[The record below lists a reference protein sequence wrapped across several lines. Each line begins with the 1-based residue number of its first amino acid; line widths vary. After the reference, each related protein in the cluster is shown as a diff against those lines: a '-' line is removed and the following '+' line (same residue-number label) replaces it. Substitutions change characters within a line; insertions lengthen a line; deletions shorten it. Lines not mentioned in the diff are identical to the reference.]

1 MMIGLLIV
9 GIYFIGVLLALVL
22 IAWLNA
28 RHGFD
33 FSPELSLGS
42 WFSIIAYMIIYATAP
57 FGKLYDWLYNK
68 FERHEKTNSMEDT
81 QP

>member
-28 RHGFD
+28 RLGFD

-42 WFSIIAYMIIYATAP
+42 WFSIIAYVIIYVTAP

-68 FERHEKTNSMEDT
+68 FKEGDEE
-81 QP
+81 

>member
-1 MMIGLLIV
+1 MIGVLIV

-33 FSPELSLGS
+33 ISPELSLGS
-42 WFSIIAYMIIYATAP
+42 WFSIIAYMIFYVTAP
-57 FGKLYDWLYNK
+57 LSKLYDWLYNK
-68 FERHEKTNSMEDT
+68 FEEGGEK
-81 QP
+81 

>member
-1 MMIGLLIV
+1 MTEVLIV

-28 RHGFD
+28 KYGFD
-33 FSPELSLGS
+33 ICPELSLGS
-42 WFSIIAYMIIYATAP
+42 WFSIIAYIIIYATAP

>member
-1 MMIGLLIV
+1 MTEVLIV

-33 FSPELSLGS
+33 ICPELSLGS
-42 WFSIIAYMIIYATAP
+42 WFSIIAYIIIYATAP

-68 FERHEKTNSMEDT
+68 FKEGGEE
-81 QP
+81 

>member
-1 MMIGLLIV
+1 MTLLLIIV
-9 GIYFIGVLLALVL
+9 IYLIGVLLALVL

-33 FSPELSLGS
+33 INPELSLGS
-42 WFSIIAYMIIYATAP
+42 CFAIIAYMIIYVTAP

-68 FERHEKTNSMEDT
+68 FEEGGEE
-81 QP
+81 